1 MPSYSRV
8 VTRRSAITAGDHLA
22 LGMGP
27 VNAQPGSKK
36 YSKAELLMEP
46 AKVSNMSA
54 LGMTFEV
61 AQSAMDMR
69 ISNPIHE

>member
-1 MPSYSRV
+1 M
-8 VTRRSAITAGDHLA
+8 
-22 LGMGP
+22 
-27 VNAQPGSKK
+27 NAQPGSKK